1 MGIDLWII
9 LCSARALGEFGAVNA
24 LSKTRGETFTY
35 HGDRCLIYVR
45 NIIIDHSS
53 LCSIIGFSIDRGRCT
68 DLKKYCM
75 VPLTGQTTGKGR
87 KIKCMSK

>member
-1 MGIDLWII
+1 MHFL
-9 LCSARALGEFGAVNA
+9 
-24 LSKTRGETFTY
+24 KTRGETFT
-35 HGDRCLIYVR
+35 LPLE
-45 NIIIDHSS
+45 IDALYMSGTTSS
-53 LCSIIGFSIDRGRCT
+53 ITAAFAVSSVFSIDRGRCT